1 MPRSYYPH
9 ETLRLAGNFH
19 SARPGPP
26 ASRSR
31 TPEWVSA
38 LIGAVTT
45 RAAAGADWAAL
56 TMMARGSCLALALVI
71 VVPFAALI
79 AYLGYKDAS
88 RENSRVQQE
97 ALILARVLGAQV
109 EAHLTARLDSLARA
123 AETVAASRDAAGA
136 VEAQLH
142 LLRRTHPELTR
153 ILVLDERGTV
163 RLSSGTARS
172 GDQEWL
178 RHAARATGP
187 LVGAPRPMGSSR
199 VVGLSV
205 PVRARDGHLSGW
217 VLADLSLVDLPR
229 LPSLGRGTVA
239 EIRTPDDVLIA
250 REPELPRLLGRQPR
264 VRSRPSDLLREER
277 GTGEVMLED
286 GVRRRVGAAMIRPAG
301 WIVLVGR
308 PTTTIRLD
316 TGKLFVQVAAG
327 GAIAGL
333 VALTL
338 ALPVVSRLAGGLAR
352 LRAAMDR
359 LQGGEIPA
367 NVPVTI
373 GGELGAL
380 TEGFNRVLS
389 RLRSQLG
396 DYRALSQ
403 VEEAASAALAIG
415 RPLEA
420 ILTDLL
426 RNVMKG
432 VNADVGLIA
441 LQEAEGLVTKAA
453 VGLWGISHEEIV
465 LRRGQ
470 GVAGAVLRSRDVAV
484 IPDTASDPQTNEP
497 HIRSA
502 GLRSVIAAPMVVHDR
517 AIGLVEVGYRA
528 PHGFAHGEVQRFQAL
543 VQRAVQAFQHA
554 RVLEAEPDLD
564 TRVTILRRRAALDG
578 VSLADDVA
586 FLIATEV
593 PSNIRELEAS
603 LTRIL
608 AFASLTGREL
618 TLDVAR
624 EFLEHVWRIE
634 QEPGSSAGPEP
645 RLTPFLA
652 IVRRGATHL
661 FETFKQHVEKPGVV
675 EVIWD
680 RRVRPRRQVRNV
692 AVRDRRGSDRR
703 RAPPWAGDEREYV
716 LVRRQQAATA

>member
-1 MPRSYYPH
+1 M
-9 ETLRLAGNFH
+9 
-19 SARPGPP
+19 
-26 ASRSR
+26 R
-31 TPEWVSA
+31 T

-45 RAAAGADWAAL
+45 RAAAGADRAAL
-56 TMMARGSCLALALVI
+56 TMMVRGSGLVLALVI

-79 AYLGYKDAS
+79 AHLGYAAAS
-88 RENSRVQQE
+88 RESTRVQQE
-97 ALILARVLGAQV
+97 ALILARALGAQV

-123 AETVAASRDAAGA
+123 AETVAATRDAAGA
-136 VEAQLH
+136 VEAQLR
-142 LLRRTHPELTR
+142 LLRRTHPELAL

-172 GDQEWL
+172 GDQEW
-178 RHAARATGP
+178 RRPAALATEP
-187 LVGAPRPMGSSR
+187 FVGEPRLMGSSQ

-205 PVRARDGHLSGW
+205 PVRARGGHPSGW
-217 VLADLSLVDLPR
+217 VVAELSLADLPHLLGRV
-229 LPSLGRGTVA
+229 SLGSGTVA
-239 EIRTPDDVLIA
+239 EIRTPDGVLIA
-250 REPELPRLLGRQPR
+250 REPELPRLLGRPSR
-264 VRSRPSDLLREER
+264 VRSRTSDLLRQER

-286 GVRRRVGAAMIRPAG
+286 GVRRRVGAAMIRPSG

-308 PTTTIRLD
+308 PTTAIRIEA
-316 TGKLFVQVAAG
+316 GKLFVQVGAG
-327 GAIAGL
+327 GAIAVL

-359 LQGGEIPA
+359 LEGGEIPA

-380 TEGFNRVLS
+380 TDGFNRALG

-396 DYRALSQ
+396 DYRALGE
-403 VEEAASAALAIG
+403 VEEAASAALAVG

-420 ILTDLL
+420 VLTDLL

-432 VNADVGLIA
+432 MNADVGLIA
-441 LQEAEGLVTKAA
+441 LQEAEGLVTKAT
-453 VGLWGISHEEIV
+453 VGLWGIPQEEIV

-470 GVAGAVLRSRDVAV
+470 GVAGAVLRRRDVAV

-497 HIRSA
+497 HIGSA

-528 PHGFAHGEVQRFQAL
+528 PHGFAPVEVQRFQAL
-543 VQRAVQAFQHA
+543 VQRVVQAFQHA
-554 RVLEAEPDLD
+554 RALEAEPDLD
-564 TRVTILRRRAALDG
+564 TRVTILKRRAALDG

-608 AFASLTGREL
+608 AFAGLTGREL

-624 EFLEHVWRIE
+624 EFLDHVWRVE
-634 QEPGSSAGPEP
+634 REPGSRAGPETRP
-645 RLTPFLA
+645 TPFLA
-652 IVRRGATHL
+652 IVQRDATHL
-661 FETFKQHVEKPGVV
+661 FEAFRQHVAKPGVV

-692 AVRDRRGSDRR
+692 AVRDRRRGDRR
-703 RAPPWAGDEREYV
+703 RAPPWAGDGRDYV
-716 LVRRQQAATA
+716 LVRRQEAATA